1 MSNIKPLDIALIG
14 CGKMGSAMLK
24 GWLDSKI
31 IGRAFII
38 DPAGLPE
45 TFAEYAPNPVTAYK
59 SVTAFADADI
69 HADIFVMATKP
80 QIMAEVCKQ
89 LAPVLPRTALI
100 MSIAAGQTIT
110 NFEKAFGETQ
120 PIIRAMPN
128 TPSAIGQGISVAVAN
143 PHASDDHKQ
152 QTTKLLEAI
161 GMVEWM
167 DDEDLL
173 NAVTAL
179 SGSGPAY
186 VFLLIETMAKA
197 GVHCGLSEE
206 LATRLA
212 RQTVIGSANLAKAEP
227 QTEAATLRQNV
238 TSPGGTT
245 EAALKV
251 LMADDGIQKLFD
263 KALTAARD
271 RGIELSSK

>member
-1 MSNIKPLDIALIG
+1 MDKKPLDIALVG

-31 IGRAFII
+31 IGRAYII

-59 SVTAFADADI
+59 SVTSFGDADI

-80 QIMAEVCKQ
+80 QIMGDVCKQ
-89 LAPVLPRTALI
+89 LAPFMPHNALV
-100 MSIAAGQTIT
+100 MSIAAGQTISI
-110 NFEKAFGETQ
+110 FENAFGKDQ

-143 PHASDDHKQ
+143 AKATDEQKA
-152 QTTKLLEAI
+152 QTTKLLQAI
-161 GMVEWM
+161 GIVEWL
-167 DDEDLL
+167 DDENLL

-186 VFLLIETMAKA
+186 VFLLIETMTKA
-197 GVHCGLSEE
+197 GISCGLSED
-206 LATRLA
+206 LAKTLA
-212 RQTVIGSANLAKAEP
+212 RQTVIGSAALAKAEP
-227 QTEAATLRQNV
+227 ETEASTLRENV

-251 LMADDGIQKLFD
+251 LMAEQGIQKLFD
-263 KALTAARD
+263 EALTAARD
-271 RGIELSSK
+271 RGIALSS